1 MVGVGALPEFAN
13 YDPHVKL
20 LARNILEKEAPMS
33 SIGNAVEEGSYRRT
47 QYRLALQFPLE
58 ISGRDEWGKSF
69 VLVAQVCNVSSEGG
83 CMTIK
88 RDLAK
93 GEKIHLLTPKGTHFV
108 AKVRWS
114 RSNGQAEQ
122 RYVGFDIIEGTQNVV
137 PGDLQSSWFFM
148 E

>member
-1 MVGVGALPEFAN
+1 
-13 YDPHVKL
+13 
-20 LARNILEKEAPMS
+20 MS
-33 SIGNAVEEGSYRRT
+33 TSGNAVGEGFYRRT
-47 QYRLALQFPLE
+47 QDRLALQFPLE

-69 VLVAQVCNVSSEGG
+69 VSLAQVCNVSSEGG
-83 CMTIK
+83 CVTIK

-114 RSNGQAEQ
+114 RGNGQAEEQ

-148 E
+148 EKLTVE